1 MSSATTIEHQ
11 VIIHAPAQ
19 RVWHVL
25 TDLERYGEWNR
36 YATEAHGRLEAGGE
50 VEIVA
55 HLGNS
60 TQRVNNR
67 VLEIIPEH
75 KLCWVSLNWYAFL
88 VRGTRC
94 RSLQTQPDGSTLF
107 GEREIM
113 AGPFAR
119 IVVGLMREQLAAG
132 LQAECESLKA
142 EAERLTH

>member
-1 MSSATTIEHQ
+1 MTSATTIEHQ

-19 RVWHVL
+19 LVWQVL
-25 TDLERYGEWNR
+25 TTLERYGEWNR
-36 YATEAHGRLEAGGE
+36 YSPEAHGTLTASGE

-55 HLGNS
+55 RLGNS

-67 VLEIIPEH
+67 VLEIIPEQ
-75 KLCWVSLNWYAFL
+75 KLCWVSLNWYQFL

-94 RSLQTQPDGSTLF
+94 RFMEAQPDGSTLF
-107 GEREIM
+107 LERETM
-113 AGPFAR
+113 QGPFAR

-142 EAERLTH
+142 EAERLTR